1 MQTIDGVGLDKVLEH
16 DQPAALDR
24 GVALIKRSIEECL

>member
-1 MQTIDGVGLDKVLEH
+1 MQFIDGFGLDKVLEH

-24 GVALIKRSIEECL
+24 AVASFKSSVEECL